1 MTDFG
6 GKTGRK
12 DKGLYERGGL
22 AHPVL
27 RFLVKKRQQ
36 EVKGMELGKGWHRSA
51 DGKSRWEAFAAV
63 RPLQIFPALAFIW
76 EGMYDSKTRR
86 PCVRVCLSVCRL
98 DTRK

>member
-1 MTDFG
+1 MLSVIPLAALCLEMTDFG

-51 DGKSRWEAFAAV
+51 DGVSE
-63 RPLQIFPALAFIW
+63 
-76 EGMYDSKTRR
+76 RR
-86 PCVRVCLSVCRL
+86 LRR
-98 DTRK
+98 

>member
-36 EVKGMELGKGWHRSA
+36 EVKGMEVGRGGTDQLMA
-51 DGKSRWEAFAAV
+51 NPDG
-63 RPLQIFPALAFIW
+63 
-76 EGMYDSKTRR
+76 RR
-86 PCVRVCLSVCRL
+86 LRR
-98 DTRK
+98 